1 MDYQQM
7 PKIQISMKKRKANQE
22 FLKKIVE
29 ESDKSVENR
38 ITKLLKDGY
47 SKKDIENLISF

>member
-1 MDYQQM
+1 MDYEQR

-22 FLKKIVE
+22 FLKRIVE

-47 SKKDIENLISF
+47 PKKDIENLFSF